1 MLPASEK
8 VRKEKGKSSQTEK
21 KGNLSQTE
29 KEKTFS
35 GDGKW
40 VNLLPFSLWVDR
52 SAGSCRSGD
61 SSRFCR
67 VRSPRSCPSSG
78 SPNILR
84 TVFASSSSASRAC
97 PRPHPWWRGYYLKV
111 TIAKAVSM
119 KTTILTTIMTN
130 LLRREVRK
138 FKPGESEPLPD
149 GSAGGLNAAARPE
162 EERLTT
168 DKTSKKQEP
177 SSQS

>member
-1 MLPASEK
+1 
-8 VRKEKGKSSQTEK
+8 
-21 KGNLSQTE
+21 
-29 KEKTFS
+29 
-35 GDGKW
+35 
-40 VNLLPFSLWVDR
+40 
-52 SAGSCRSGD
+52 
-61 SSRFCR
+61 
-67 VRSPRSCPSSG
+67 
-78 SPNILR
+78 
-84 TVFASSSSASRAC
+84 
-97 PRPHPWWRGYYLKV
+97 
-111 TIAKAVSM
+111 M

-177 SSQS
+177 TDPNMKRIAKPCLLLCQESDLWKI